1 MNVGSNYAPHA
12 SQEEDFDVDEEGEG
26 LIEPPRGRSSNYTP
40 AEDIL
45 LCKTWCNVSMDATVG
60 TDQSR
65 DTYWDRMKE
74 YFDKYNK
81 SGIERT
87 DRSLRSRWS
96 TISTDCQKWAGILA
110 GIEKA
115 NPSGTNDRDKVSGY
129 KQGSLSLLVYEFVLM
144 TSFLLVVQH
153 GSKHV

>member
-1 MNVGSNYAPHA
+1 
-12 SQEEDFDVDEEGEG
+12 
-26 LIEPPRGRSSNYTP
+26 
-40 AEDIL
+40 
-45 LCKTWCNVSMDATVG
+45 
-60 TDQSR
+60 
-65 DTYWDRMKE
+65 MKE
-74 YFDKYNK
+74 YFEKYNK

-87 DRSLRSRWS
+87 DHSLRSRWS
-96 TISTDCQKWAGILA
+96 TISTNCQKWAGILV

-129 KQGSLSLLVYEFVLM
+129 KQGSLSLLVYKFVLM